1 MPMPG
6 ASGGVGSASYAGL
19 TFLMW
24 FVMMI
29 GMMLPSVGPTVLL
42 FQRVARRA
50 PGEEALARTA
60 TFLCGYLLVWFGFS
74 AAATFLQ
81 LALIGAGWLDAMG
94 VLTAPW
100 TRSALLV
107 AVGVYQ
113 WLPIKGA
120 CLEHCRSPAQFLVA
134 AYRPGRIGALRMGLH
149 HGLYCL
155 GCCWALMLLLLIGG
169 VMNLLWVAAISG
181 LVFVEKLVAG
191 GDRVR
196 RGLGVAALLGAV
208 ALLLR

>member
-1 MPMPG
+1 MTKEQ
-6 ASGGVGSASYAGL
+6 AKEIL
-19 TFLMW
+19 
-24 FVMMI
+24 
-29 GMMLPSVGPTVLL
+29 
-42 FQRVARRA
+42 
-50 PGEEALARTA
+50 
-60 TFLCGYLLVWFGFS
+60 
-74 AAATFLQ
+74 
-81 LALIGAGWLDAMG
+81 
-94 VLTAPW
+94 
-100 TRSALLV
+100 
-107 AVGVYQ
+107 
-113 WLPIKGA
+113 
-120 CLEHCRSPAQFLVA
+120 A

-196 RGLGVAALLGAV
+196 RGLGVAALFAAV

>member
-1 MPMPG
+1 MPG
-6 ASGGVGSASYAGL
+6 ANGGVGSSSYAGL

-24 FVMMI
+24 FVMMV
-29 GMMLPSVGPTVLL
+29 GMMLPSVAPTVLL

-50 PGEEALARTA
+50 PGGEAFVRTA
-60 TFLCGYLLVWFGFS
+60 TFLFGYLLVWFGFS

-81 LALIGAGWLDAMG
+81 MGLIGTGWLDAMG

-107 AVGVYQ
+107 AVGIYQ
-113 WLPIKGA
+113 WLPVKGA
-120 CLEHCRSPAQFLVA
+120 CLDHCRSPALFLVA
-134 AYRPGRIGALRMGLH
+134 AYRPGRTGALRMGLH

-169 VMNLLWVAAISG
+169 VMNLLWVAAITA

-196 RGLGVAALLGAV
+196 RGFGAAALLAAV
-208 ALLLR
+208 VVLFR